1 VRYRWAV
8 LAAGTIAA
16 ACGAA
21 LFVTG
26 LPVLVPV
33 LREEHDLSLG
43 EIGVL
48 LASAW
53 AGSALTLLLW
63 GLAADRFGE
72 RLALAAG
79 LGICA
84 VCLVGAAYAPS
95 FMALVTLL
103 ALAGA
108 SGASVNSAGGRA
120 VMHWFGAHERG
131 LALGIRQT
139 AIPIGGL
146 VGALAVPPLAEAGG
160 SRAAFLFLA
169 GLCAS
174 GALIGALVL
183 RPGEPGRTLDAGP
196 VLRDARLWRISLAS
210 GLYVFAQVVVL
221 GFAVVFLHDEHGLS
235 NAAAALVVAA
245 SQVLGG
251 VFRVAAGRWSDV
263 VSARVGPLRRV
274 GLAISASFVVV
285 AALAGGPVALLVIA
299 LALAGGLSMA
309 WNGLSFA
316 AVAELAGARR
326 SGAAIGLQQTVLS
339 GVGVVAP
346 LAFAATV
353 SRTSWAFALVA
364 TAAFPLAGWLA
375 LAPLRRE

>member
-26 LPVLVPV
+26 LPVLAPV

-53 AGSALTLLLW
+53 AGSTLTLLGW

-79 LGICA
+79 LGLCA
-84 VCLVGAAYAPS
+84 LCLVGAAYAPS
-95 FMALVTLL
+95 FAVLVALL

-108 SGASVNSAGGRA
+108 SGGSVNSAGGRA

-139 AIPIGGL
+139 AIPVGGL

-169 GLCAS
+169 GLCAG

-183 RPGEPGRTLDAGP
+183 RPGEPGHAVDAGR
-196 VLRDARLWRISLAS
+196 VLRDGRLWRISLAS

-235 NAAAALVVAA
+235 HGAAALVVAA

-251 VFRVAAGRWSDV
+251 VLRVAAGRWSDV
-263 VSARVGPLRRV
+263 VGARVAPLRLV
-274 GLAISASFVVV
+274 GLAISASFVVA
-285 AALAGGPVALLVIA
+285 AALAGGPIPLLVVA

-326 SGAAIGLQQTVLS
+326 SGAAIGFQQTVLS

-353 SRTSWAFALVA
+353 SRTSWAFALAA
-364 TAAFPLAGWLA
+364 TAVFPLAGWLA
-375 LAPLRRE
+375 LAPLRRQ